1 MEMKMKFERIVES
14 YTYNRFGEILYV
26 LHKNNRK
33 YLNDSLSQYDLN
45 LLQALC
51 ILTID
56 QKDDINQ
63 KELTEMLYLTKS
75 GITKAINKLQEDGFI
90 IKEKSQ
96 KDNRKFVLKLTQ
108 KGEDII
114 PTLNAINY
122 EWEQKIG
129 LTDLDDEFIETLK
142 DMTYRSIELNS
153 E

>member
-1 MEMKMKFERIVES
+1 MKFERVVES

-33 YLNDSLSQYDLN
+33 YLNDALSDYNLN
-45 LLQALC
+45 LLQAMC

-56 QKDDINQ
+56 QKDDITQ
-63 KELTEMLYLTKS
+63 KELTEMLYLTTS
-75 GITKAINKLQEDGFI
+75 GITKAINKLQEDEFI
-90 IKEKSQ
+90 VKEKSK
-96 KDNRKFVLKLTQ
+96 KDSRKFVLKLTE
-108 KGEDII
+108 KGKAII
-114 PTLNAINY
+114 PTLNAIND

-129 LTDLDDEFIETLK
+129 LTELDDEFVETLK

>member
-1 MEMKMKFERIVES
+1 MKFERVVES

-45 LLQALC
+45 LLQAMC

-56 QKDDINQ
+56 QKNDINQ
-63 KELTEMLYLTKS
+63 KELTEILYLTKS
-75 GITKAINKLQEDGFI
+75 GIAKAIKKLQDDRFI
-90 IKEKSQ
+90 VKERSE

-108 KGEDII
+108 KGKDII
-114 PTLNAINY
+114 PTLNAINE
-122 EWEQKIG
+122 EWEEKIG
-129 LTDLDDEFIETLK
+129 LTDLDDEFIATLK
-142 DMTYRSIELNS
+142 NLTYKSIDLNC

>member
-1 MEMKMKFERIVES
+1 MKFERVVES

-33 YLNDSLSQYDLN
+33 YLNDSLSKYNLN
-45 LLQALC
+45 LLQAMC

-56 QKDDINQ
+56 QKNDITQ

-75 GITKAINKLQEDGFI
+75 GITKAINKLQDDGFI
-90 IKEKSQ
+90 VKEKSE

-114 PTLNAINY
+114 PTLNAIND
-122 EWEQKIG
+122 EWEEKIG
-129 LTDLDDEFIETLK
+129 LTYLDDDFIETLK
-142 DMTYRSIELNS
+142 DLTYKSIDLNC

>member
-1 MEMKMKFERIVES
+1 MKFERVVES

-33 YLNDSLSQYDLN
+33 YLNDALSDYNLN
-45 LLQALC
+45 LLQAMC

-56 QKDDINQ
+56 QKDDITQ

-90 IKEKSQ
+90 VKEKSK
-96 KDNRKFVLKLTQ
+96 KDSRKFVLKLTE
-108 KGEDII
+108 KGKAII
-114 PTLNAINY
+114 PTLNAIND

-129 LTDLDDEFIETLK
+129 LTELDDEFVETLK